1 MRQLAHLARLEQPIG
16 SSRAAQARNCVISTR
31 RRTKGVD
38 AAAST
43 PSFEADYLVKPF
55 AFSQSDATVFGSAF
69 SSPPVRLLNSSRS
82 LVVSFADTLLSR
94 ALIFDALLAVT
105 IGTTCCDAKRF
116 FGSFSVTSL
125 LSRIDGV
132 VL

>member
-1 MRQLAHLARLEQPIG
+1 MRQLAHLVRLEPPFA
-16 SSRAAQARNCVISTR
+16 SSRRGGARRWARR
-31 RRTKGVD
+31 RRTKGGGCRSIHPLD
-38 AAAST
+38 RCG
-43 PSFEADYLVKPF
+43 YLVKPL

-94 ALIFDALLAVT
+94 ALIFDALLDVT
-105 IGTTCCDAKRF
+105 IGTTCCDANRF